1 MTACKLFKYISLLFG
16 SISSQKGLQARPPAH
31 LQHQKSRPL
40 FHRPTAQNIPGAP
53 PSSPSSCQFC
63 LKRFHIMSRNI
74 GCQLL
79 GPNSRI
85 MEGPGVPGV
94 HCLTRQSL
102 IARRPPVSK
111 RSKEDGSAPLCAR
124 QWPIQHFSS
133 DLRWT
138 QIWSEP
144 PASFAAA

>member
-1 MTACKLFKYISLLFG
+1 MTVIYSNKFFSFLVVFLARKDFRRDHLPTFNTRSQGHCFTGQLLKIF
-16 SISSQKGLQARPPAH
+16 QVLPP
-31 LQHQKSRPL
+31 
-40 FHRPTAQNIPGAP
+40 P
-53 PSSPSSCQFC
+53 PSSSCQFC